1 MDMDDL
7 TRMESATPREVDFH
21 AHPHSHAH
29 AHPHS
34 PAHPHAPES
43 RTRNHHG
50 AERIV
55 RPELARVG
63 ADMNVTPLIDILL
76 VLLVIFMA
84 ALPATQKGL
93 DVNLPP
99 VADEDPRVARDPSIS
114 EVVVTVHADRRV
126 TINSQDVP
134 TGELQTFLHKVFEHR
149 REKTLY
155 IIGAGTLRYG
165 DIVQVIDAARGAG
178 VRQVGIVT
186 DRMRQARG

>member
-1 MDMDDL
+1 MDELGDM
-7 TRMESATPREVDFH
+7 TRMETRKPGEGVSEGGSESAVRV
-21 AHPHSHAH
+21 HPG
-29 AHPHS
+29 
-34 PAHPHAPES
+34 

-55 RPELARVG
+55 RPEVSRVG

-93 DVNLPP
+93 DVDLPP
-99 VADEDPRVARDPSIS
+99 VTEDDSRQEVNPNPSEI
-114 EVVVTVHADRRV
+114 VVTVDADRRV
-126 TINSQDVP
+126 TVNMREVSSA
-134 TGELQTFLHKVFEHR
+134 ELQGYLREVFGHR
-149 REKTLY
+149 RNKTLY
-155 IIGAGTLRYG
+155 IIGDGTLRYR

-178 VRQVGIVT
+178 VQQVGIVT